1 MHTSTFTY
9 IPAKVGAP
17 MLVTIDQDD
26 EVLNVTI
33 GETYLGSMV
42 EDEKSPF
49 GWHTDDPLL
58 LEELPDLS
66 MALKEEKA
74 MYNMPYALK
83 DLFGDSINEWDWEDD
98 QNLKL
103 IAHPDLDLAEFAD
116 AIRDQINEVVLFDKT
131 MVINLSQ
138 EGNPEVEE
146 ININ

>member
-9 IPAKVGAP
+9 IPTKVGVP
-17 MLVTIDQDD
+17 MIVTIDQDD

-33 GETYLGSMV
+33 GDKYFGSMV
-42 EDEKSPF
+42 EDENSPY
-49 GWHTDDPLL
+49 GWETSDPLL

-66 MALKEEKA
+66 MALKEETA
-74 MYNMPYALK
+74 MGNLPYALK
-83 DLFGDSINEWDWEDD
+83 DLFGENIITWDWDDD

-116 AIRDQINEVVLFDKT
+116 AIRDQINEIVLFDKT

-138 EGNPEVEE
+138 EGNLEVEE